1 MDALLEDIS
10 RIKKSGVNDVF
21 VPSKPINSENFFC
34 GRQEQ
39 VSSIFDILANTGT
52 HILLY
57 GDRGVGKTSL
67 ANYTCTMA
75 VQAGLIEGWYT
86 KRCDENDTF
95 ATIMISFFEQLHI
108 EVKTK
113 TSTTKNAGVEIA
125 SIQFGKQTT
134 NEQDK
139 VNLFNSPSWVAD
151 KLKYISGVL
160 LIDEFDTLKNKEDR
174 GLIAQ
179 LMKLLSDGNSKLVI
193 YVVGIAESSQELLLG
208 HKSVSRCLKEI
219 KLSRMSNEELSEILS
234 TGEERL
240 SLKYADEVKD
250 VIIQSSM
257 GFPYFTHLLALE
269 SAKLAIIDEQKIVN
283 MEYYNR
289 GLKKAIASA
298 EQAMVDMYQDAIGAN
313 NDPTKRKILFAAS
326 FCRADLFTAVQL
338 REKYKE
344 LNNEDIEQLEINN
357 AMQKAISDHTDTIIK
372 RLRKGVYRFNDPR
385 MPCFIQIREQISTVQ

>member
-1 MDALLEDIS
+1 MDTLLEDIS

-21 VPSKPINSENFFC
+21 VPSKPINSQNFFC

-39 VSSIFDILANTGT
+39 VGSILDILANSGT

-75 VQAGLIEGWYT
+75 AESGLIDAWHT

-95 ATIMISFFEQLHI
+95 ATIMMSFFERLNI
-108 EVKTK
+108 EIKTK
-113 TSTTKNAGVEIA
+113 SSTTKNAGIDIA
-125 SIQFGKQTT
+125 SIQLGKQTT
-134 NEQDK
+134 DEQEIL
-139 VNLFNSPSWVAD
+139 NLFNSPSWVAD
-151 KLKYISGVL
+151 KLQHRSGVL
-160 LIDEFDTLKNKEDR
+160 LIDEFDTLKNKDDR

-179 LMKLLSDGNSKLVI
+179 LMKLLSDSNSKLII

-208 HKSVSRCLKEI
+208 HKSVSRCLREI
-219 KLSRMSNEELSEILS
+219 KLSRMSDEELAEIIR

-240 SLKYADEVKD
+240 SIKFAEDVKD
-250 VIIQSSM
+250 VIIRSSM

-269 SAKLAIIDEQKIVN
+269 SSKLAIIDEQQIID
-283 MEYYNR
+283 MHYYKR
-289 GLKKAIASA
+289 GLMKAISSA
-298 EQAMVDMYQDAIGAN
+298 EQSMIDMYQDAIGAN

-326 FCRADLFTAVQL
+326 FCRTELFTAEQL
-338 REKYKE
+338 RDKYKE
-344 LNNEDIEQLEINN
+344 LNNEEIEQLEINN
-357 AMQKAISDHTDTIIK
+357 AMQKAISDQTDTIIK

-385 MPCFIQIREQISTVQ
+385 MPCFIQIREQINVME

>member
-1 MDALLEDIS
+1 MDTILEDLS

-21 VPSKPINSENFFC
+21 VPSTPINSQNFFC

-39 VSSIFDILANTGT
+39 VGFILDILANTGT

-75 VQAGLIEGWYT
+75 AQADLIEGWYT

-95 ATIMISFFEQLHI
+95 ATIMMSFFERLNI
-108 EVKTK
+108 EIKTK
-113 TSTTKNAGVEIA
+113 SSTTKNAGIDIA
-125 SIQFGKQTT
+125 SIQLGKQTT
-134 NEQDK
+134 DEQDI

-151 KLKYISGVL
+151 KLQHISGVL

-179 LMKLLSDGNSKLVI
+179 LMKLLSDSSSKLVI

-219 KLSRMSNEELSEILS
+219 KLNRMSNDELSEILR

-240 SLKYADEVKD
+240 SLKFDEDVKD

-269 SAKLAIIDEQKIVN
+269 SAKLAIIDEQRIVN
-283 MEYYNR
+283 MDYYNR

-344 LNNEDIEQLEINN
+344 LNNEEIEQLEINN
-357 AMQKAISDHTDTIIK
+357 AMQKAISDETDTIIK

-385 MPCFIQIREQISTVQ
+385 MHCFIQIREQMSGNE